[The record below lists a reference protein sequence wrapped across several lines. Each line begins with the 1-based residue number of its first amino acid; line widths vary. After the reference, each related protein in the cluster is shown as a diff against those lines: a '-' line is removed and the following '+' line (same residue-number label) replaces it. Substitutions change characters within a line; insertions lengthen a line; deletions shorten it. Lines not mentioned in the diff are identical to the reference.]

1 MVKMVKNPSAGLETW
16 VGKIPWRRAK
26 KPTPVFLPEES
37 PWIEVPDGLQSMG
50 LKESDTTERLS
61 TARDITKSM
70 DTGCDTVC
78 EGEKGIYI
86 LWICFP
92 ISKME
97 ITSLH

>member
-1 MVKMVKNPSAGLETW
+1 MYDKTHYNKIKYNKKKETHSSILAW
-16 VGKIPWRRAK
+16 RIPH
-26 KPTPVFLPEES
+26 
-37 PWIEVPDGLQSMG
+37 IEVPDGLQSMG
-50 LKESDTTERLS
+50 RNESGTTKRLS

-70 DTGCDTVC
+70 DSGCDTVC